1 MVEGMR
7 EDIDMNSILTWVL
20 VDGGYEYGYGI
31 DVVVDGGDIVVCV
44 HVHVHVLLIVFNM
57 LDVCIYPC

>member
-31 DVVVDGGDIVVCV
+31 GVVVDGGDIVVCV

-57 LDVCIYPC
+57 LDVCIYPR